1 MIGEATTDDLAG
13 TPVIK
18 SRHGW
23 RPVGVS
29 GRGSAETIKC
39 AVLMVPSVELFAT
52 DKCFLSPLYG
62 DGMSVV
68 ARGLS

>member
-1 MIGEATTDDLAG
+1 MSQYQAVQSHTVIGEATTDDLAG

-29 GRGSAETIKC
+29 RRGSAETT
-39 AVLMVPSVELFAT
+39 LMQH
-52 DKCFLSPLYG
+52 
-62 DGMSVV
+62 
-68 ARGLS
+68 